1 MRRPRAV
8 VVASFLPKLVMRIV
22 KFQPITE
29 WNRFCG
35 LIANDRKDPSDLD
48 EFNGFG
54 AWSVFYA
61 VLSDTRTHLFR
72 MAFRCICRSS
82 NVDVWHCFVCAVCM
96 FVCFSLRIYFKLNVA
111 LCPQRPLGLLGTWSP
126 GRPHRL
132 SHNS

>member
-8 VVASFLPKLVMRIV
+8 VIASFLPKMVMRIV

-61 VLSDTRTHLFR
+61 VLSGTWSHLFR
-72 MAFRCICRSS
+72 MAFRCIFRSR
-82 NVDVWHCFVCAVCM
+82 NADVWHCFVCVVCM
-96 FVCFSLRIYFKLNVA
+96 LLLLLLFCFVCLCVYIYFKLNVA
-111 LCPQRPLGLLGTWSP
+111 LHPQRP
-126 GRPHRL
+126 
-132 SHNS
+132 

>member
-8 VVASFLPKLVMRIV
+8 VIASFLPKMVMRIV

-61 VLSDTRTHLFR
+61 VLFGHLVTFVSDG
-72 MAFRCICRSS
+72 
-82 NVDVWHCFVCAVCM
+82 VQVY
-96 FVCFSLRIYFKLNVA
+96 FSFEE
-111 LCPQRPLGLLGTWSP
+111 C
-126 GRPHRL
+126 
-132 SHNS
+132 